1 MIQGC
6 WEAFCGTGL
15 GSASA
20 GFGWPQLA
28 KFSPLYRTKPAA
40 QLNNMY
46 IKRMACAPERAKKC
60 RI

>member
-28 KFSPLYRTKPAA
+28 KFSPLDRTKPAA
-40 QLNNMY
+40 QLLPISPGMIMIN
-46 IKRMACAPERAKKC
+46 PEEA
-60 RI
+60 